1 MSRNA
6 DASSRPL
13 FALKQ
18 ARIMG
23 KYVSSSAK

>member
-1 MSRNA
+1 MSIIA

-18 ARIMG
+18 AKITG
-23 KYVSSSAK
+23 KYVSSSAR